1 MTPYPQRQRVGQH
14 ARAVPAPALAPLDAR
29 TAAVQGG
36 SVAGSSRVKFF
47 PLNETGRDFVVGDI
61 HGAYDL
67 VIQGMRLAKFDK
79 AHDRIFSAGDLID
92 RGPDSP
98 RVLEF
103 LAQPYVHAVRGNHDD
118 DFSSMDLQSMRLL
131 GGVNWNGMDWTVDVS
146 DEKLLLI
153 KDRLAQ
159 LPIVIQVQTLRGT
172 VGLVHGDVPAGMDW
186 ATFIGAVEKGDEK
199 VIEIA
204 LRGRARLGSNNED
217 GVLGV
222 GRVFVGHS
230 VQWDGPRQLGNIYA
244 IDTGAVFRE
253 IMGDRGS
260 LTMVNMAVQTC
271 AITLP
276 PGVEDGNVK
285 VHSDAGEGLFGEY
298 ARDSAR

>member
-1 MTPYPQRQRVGQH
+1 MTTYPQRQRISKRTH
-14 ARAVPAPALAPLDAR
+14 ASPVVAAPQARSAVTQGCTEAR
-29 TAAVQGG
+29 P
-36 SVAGSSRVKFF
+36 SMVKFY
-47 PLNETGRDFVVGDI
+47 PINEAGRDFVLGDI

-67 VIQGMRLAKFDK
+67 VIQGMRQVKFN
-79 AHDRIFSAGDLID
+79 AQHDRIFSVGDLID
-92 RGPDSP
+92 RGPDSH
-98 RVLEF
+98 RVIEF

-186 ATFIGAVEKGDEK
+186 AAFIQAIEQGDER

-204 LRGRARLGSNNED
+204 LRGRDRLGSGNED
-217 GVLGV
+217 GVMGV

-230 VQWDGPRQLGNIYA
+230 VQWDGPRQLGNIFA

-260 LTMVNMAVQTC
+260 LTMVNMSVQTC
-271 AITLP
+271 ALGAAP
-276 PGVEDGNVK
+276 RAEDGFVQT
-285 VHSDAGEGLFGEY
+285 HPEAGEGLFGQY
-298 ARDSAR
+298 ARDRA